1 MDRATKLTGEL
12 KHAIKTSLTQGS
24 FVFRGQSTAVDTLD
38 ADALKASQTFL
49 AAVASQVFDRYS
61 EAPVRA
67 ETTLAEKFLRTGN
80 LKAVTST
87 VDPLSL
93 VQIQG
98 GVPRIRTDHKALVS
112 IRDLLDKQGTVEG
125 RRLLDYFND
134 APFGWSQ
141 DTLRYLVAALLVA
154 GEIKLKVS
162 GREVSVNGQQAVDAL
177 RTNNAFKVIGVA
189 LRDVRPPPP
198 VLARAAER
206 LTDLTGDMVIPLED
220 EISKATVK
228 YLPQCQHRLGP
239 LPEKLVNLG
248 LPGAEDIRS
257 LNQDIADVLLTDASD
272 APQRLGAEQS
282 DLYDRLKWAG
292 QIEVA
297 LKQGLEGT
305 VREIQRHRQDIE
317 AMPRSGVPGRLYQ
330 NVEEELQVVSDR
342 LSQYDFGKHA
352 ADLNTTLTTLQARSR
367 DAAVEMEA
375 AQKDTVREAQQDL
388 QRLPDWSELTQEEQ
402 SQTLGQLDQLV
413 IQGTPDLQGLKQ
425 LLGQEYVIASRVS
438 ELKKHI
444 EQLGRQRRLQRLKD
458 EKAQVEQTGQTKGSR
473 SLSIP
478 AAVTSSG
485 QLESLIQQLQKV
497 KEELAMYR
505 EIEVTIR
512 IEHGEH

>member
-1 MDRATKLTGEL
+1 VLGAPSKCNP
-12 KHAIKTSLTQGS
+12 IS
-24 FVFRGQSTAVDTLD
+24 
-38 ADALKASQTFL
+38 L
-49 AAVASQVFDRYS
+49 AAAIDPATQNLRAS
-61 EAPVRA
+61 
-67 ETTLAEKFLRTGN
+67 G
-80 LKAVTST
+80 
-87 VDPLSL
+87 
-93 VQIQG
+93 
-98 GVPRIRTDHKALVS
+98 
-112 IRDLLDKQGTVEG
+112 LL
-125 RRLLDYFND
+125 
-134 APFGWSQ
+134 
-141 DTLRYLVAALLVA
+141 
-154 GEIKLKVS
+154 
-162 GREVSVNGQQAVDAL
+162 
-177 RTNNAFKVIGVA
+177 
-189 LRDVRPPPP
+189 
-198 VLARAAER
+198 
-206 LTDLTGDMVIPLED
+206 
-220 EISKATVK
+220 
-228 YLPQCQHRLGP
+228 
-239 LPEKLVNLG
+239 
-248 LPGAEDIRS
+248 
-257 LNQDIADVLLTDASD
+257 
-272 APQRLGAEQS
+272 EQS

-342 LSQYDFGKHA
+342 FSQYDFGKHA

-388 QRLPDWSELTQEEQ
+388 QRLPEWSELTQEEQ

-425 LLGQEYVIASRVS
+425 LLGQEHVIASRVS

-485 QLESLIQQLQKV
+485 QLESLIQQLQKL

-512 IEHGEH
+512 IENAED